1 MDHDNLCIA
10 TMTWARTTQ
19 EEELL
24 RSSLLDL
31 SKLDIPTFV
40 TDGGSNEDFLKY
52 VRSFQ
57 NFTVLQPTGKGVWPQ
72 VKTSLQAAFDHGAKF
87 IVYTE
92 PDKRTFFKQGLPDL
106 LKNLVMDAHTGVM
119 IAVRSA
125 AGFES
130 YPQFQR
136 MTETTINNCCS
147 EVTQVNTD
155 YTYGPFIMNRLVVP
169 HLDTLPANI
178 GWGWRPYA
186 FVVAARLNYKVESFE
201 GPFFCPPDQQQDDAN
216 ERVYRMKQLSEN
228 IEAIVLGSR
237 FHG

>member
-1 MDHDNLCIA
+1 MQQDNLCIA
-10 TMTWARTTQ
+10 TMTWARTKQ

-24 RSSLLDL
+24 RNSLLEL
-31 SKLDIPTFV
+31 SKLNIPTFV

-52 VRSFQ
+52 VTSFQ
-57 NFTVLQPTGKGVWPQ
+57 KFTLLQPAVKGLWPQ
-72 VKTSLQAAFDHGAKF
+72 VKSSLQAAFDHGAEF

-92 PDKRTFFKQGLPDL
+92 PDKMDFFKNGLPEM
-106 LKNLVMDAHTGVM
+106 LKNITLDAATGAM

-130 YPQFQR
+130 YPRFQR
-136 MTETTINNCCS
+136 MTETTINNCCA
-147 EVTQVNTD
+147 EVTQVDTD

-169 HLDTLPANI
+169 HLDKLPINI

-186 FVVAARLNYKVESFE
+186 FVVAGRLNYKVESFE
-201 GPFFCPPDQQQDDAN
+201 GPFFCPPDQQQDDPK

-228 IEAIVLGSR
+228 IEAIVLGSH